1 MNLPE
6 ELKFQPM
13 SQPHSATL
21 YNYKTQPVS
30 YLAGNLVRFQ
40 VPDAGI
46 MNSGSAYVEFVVPPQ
61 FEGASF
67 PLAVGCHS
75 AIKRARLITQSG
87 RIICDQRDYNK
98 KQVFEK
104 PFRTSEYN
112 RFVAPY
118 MDGSFLSYVYNHTGN
133 LDYASTPAAIQN
145 KLRVAGEPIFYTAN
159 NTGSDVNDSLTWS
172 KPQVLQLYKGA
183 TGTFLQQFRVSL
195 TELFPLLYS
204 HQLPVQIMERIYIE
218 IEFEKDLVSGD
229 VLVPL
234 VDNGTKYV
242 SPDARAYVNGPG
254 ISNQGLF
261 LVTDHLVFDNP
272 EVMARIE
279 DHSEKNGGIAFPF
292 EDYAVQLFS
301 ITSAEF
307 GGTDQ
312 EKEVNRQLGSNN
324 YKLCNIKVT
333 EQAGDLSG
341 VGIPTIFGK
350 YHSSTPEYS
359 SKQINYSINDV
370 NLYPN
375 NDAKLPVQYDRASNV
390 YDYINPAIPRPVYG
404 CDIKLALEPL
414 IDTQFF
420 NGTPMA
426 TGNVDALNIQ
436 GVYLKDQMGQEM
448 KNGNSAIRAFVK
460 YVTDVENGALSTGCN
475 QQYFIG
481 YKRELAVSRTG
492 QVMVN
497 QYS

>member
-30 YLAGNLVRFQ
+30 YLSGNLVRFQ

-46 MNSGSAYVEFVVPPQ
+46 MNSGSAYVEFVVPPN

-75 AIKRARLITQSG
+75 AIKRARLLTQSG
-87 RIICDQRDYNK
+87 RILCDQRDFNK

-118 MDGSFLSYVYNHTGN
+118 ISGSFLSYVYNGTGYN
-133 LDYASTPAAIQN
+133 DYATTPASVQN
-145 KLRVAGEPIFYTAN
+145 LLRVGGDPVQYSATNTA
-159 NTGSDVNDSLTWS
+159 SPLNDSLTWS

-204 HQLPVQIMERIYIE
+204 HQLPVQIMERIYVE
-218 IEFEKDLVSGD
+218 IEFEKDSVFGQ
-229 VLVPL
+229 VLCPL
-234 VDNGTKYV
+234 TDNGTPYA
-242 SPDARAYVNGPG
+242 SPDTRTYASGSG
-254 ISNQGLF
+254 IDQQGLF
-261 LVTDHLVFDNP
+261 LISDHLVFENP
-272 EVMARIE
+272 EVMARVE
-279 DHSEKNGGIAFPF
+279 AHSEANGGIAFPF
-292 EDYAVQLFS
+292 EDYAVQLFT
-301 ITSAEF
+301 ITNSDF
-307 GGTDQ
+307 GGTDTTF
-312 EKEVNRQLGSNN
+312 EANRQLGSNN
-324 YKLCNIKVT
+324 YKLCNIKVI
-333 EQAGDLSG
+333 EQAQDLTG
-341 VGIPTIFGK
+341 VGIPTIFGN
-350 YHSSTPEYS
+350 YHSSTPQYS
-359 SKQINYSINDV
+359 SKQLNFAINDV

-375 NDAKLPVQYDRASNV
+375 NDSKLPVQYDRASDI

-404 CDIKLALEPL
+404 CDIKLDLEPL
-414 IDTQFF
+414 TDTMFF

-436 GVYLKDQMGQEM
+436 GVYLKDQMGMEM
-448 KNGNSAIRAFVK
+448 MNGNSAIRVFAK
-460 YVTDVENGALSTGCN
+460 YVTDIENGNLSTGCN

-481 YKRELAVSRTG
+481 YKRELAVAKTG
-492 QVMVN
+492 MVMVN